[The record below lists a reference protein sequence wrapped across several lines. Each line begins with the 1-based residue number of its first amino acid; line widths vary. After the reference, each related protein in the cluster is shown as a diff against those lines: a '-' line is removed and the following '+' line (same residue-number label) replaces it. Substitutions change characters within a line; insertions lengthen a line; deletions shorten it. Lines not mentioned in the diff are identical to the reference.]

1 MSLYKLA
8 STTPALDTGSLRL
21 QLLEEYG
28 EWINDWVQ
36 RGWDGYLVTVMFH
49 NLSGSMDSQI
59 TQMHQ
64 EVTALFSKLVKR
76 VVRKPRSPAWVP
88 LLPKG
93 IFVPDLPVF
102 KRTKTPLND
111 VVTNNGLHMHG
122 IILAHRWGRLTDP
135 LDVHFSE
142 KRRTYVAG
150 KIRSIDVVKITERPQ
165 YTTDYAGKGLK
176 RPCFNPDHILILPRA
191 LSELPDHSVPRKTGV
206 RQPGITLTRV
216 GNRE

>member
-1 MSLYKLA
+1 MPYKSAKLA
-8 STTPALDTGSLRL
+8 STSSMSCNLASANPKLDTGQLRF

-102 KRTKTPLND
+102 KRTKTPLTKDALMND
-111 VVTNNGLHMHG
+111 GLHMHG
-122 IILAHRWGRLTDP
+122 IILANCWGRLTDP

-142 KRRTYVAG
+142 KRRTYVAK
-150 KIRSIDVVKITERPQ
+150 KIRSIDVVKITERPE
-165 YTTDYAGKGLK
+165 YTTDYAGKGIK

-191 LSELPDHSVPRKTGV
+191 LSELPDKELYSRKV
-206 RQPGITLTRV
+206 
-216 GNRE
+216 